1 MRVTNSM
8 LSNNFLYDLGNNLE
22 SMGVYQKQMASGTLI
37 NKASDDPLGASK
49 VMQINNEMIKNKQ
62 YTTNINYT
70 NQWLSVTD
78 TSLGQINSSLQR
90 INELLVSSGDASY
103 GPEQLQSIKDE
114 INTNVD
120 QISQILN
127 TSYDGKYVFGGN
139 RGTNKPTVVTK
150 DSNGNEQ
157 LNYADSDG
165 IKAIPVSSWPTTPPT
180 STTFPTISAPTPTE
194 QTQIDMVNAKLSV
207 EISDGVTVDYNST
220 AGDVMVF
227 KNDSGVQRDLRS
239 ILNDITTNLGTS
251 GDRSKLIGED
261 LSAIKDAISNVSSI
275 RTQVGALENRMKSA
289 SSENES
295 EISSL
300 TQVLA
305 STNDVDY
312 AQITMQYAQAQ
323 TTYLASLQTSAK
335 ILQHTLIDYL

>member
-22 SMGVYQKQMASGTLI
+22 NMGDYQKQMASGTLI
-37 NKASDDPLGASK
+37 NKASDNPLGASK

-62 YTTNINYT
+62 YSTNIGYT

-78 TSLGQINSSLQR
+78 TSLGQINNSLQR
-90 INELLVSSGDASY
+90 INELLVSSGNAAY

-139 RGTNKPTVVTK
+139 RGTNKPTITST
-150 DSNGNEQ
+150 DSNGNQKLSYGDASGNAITDPNSQEII
-157 LNYADSDG
+157 N
-165 IKAIPVSSWPTTPPT
+165 IK
-180 STTFPTISAPTPTE
+180 
-194 QTQIDMVNAKLSV
+194 AKLSV

-220 AGDVMVF
+220 AGDVLEF
-227 KNDSGVQRDLRS
+227 KNSSGVSKDLRG
-239 ILNDITTNLGTS
+239 ILSDITTNLEPS
-251 GDRSKLIGED
+251 PLGDRSKLIGND
-261 LSAIKDAISNVSSI
+261 LSDIKDAISNVSSI
-275 RTQVGALENRMKSA
+275 RTQVGALENRMTSA
-289 SSENES
+289 SNENES
-295 EISSL
+295 ENSSL
-300 TQVLA
+300 TQVLS

>member
-8 LSNNFLYDLGNNLE
+8 LSSNFLYDLGNNLE
-22 SMGVYQKQMASGTLI
+22 NMGGYQKQMSSSTLI
-37 NKASDDPLGASK
+37 NKASDDPLGASR

-62 YTTNINYT
+62 YSTNINYT

-78 TSLGQINSSLQR
+78 TSLGQVNSSLQR
-90 INELLVSSGDASY
+90 INELLVSSGNAAY
-103 GPEQLQSIKDE
+103 GSEQLQSIKDE
-114 INTNVD
+114 INNNID

-127 TSYDGKYVFGGN
+127 TTYDGKYVFGGN
-139 RGTNKPTVVTK
+139 RGTNKPTVVSK
-150 DSNGNEQ
+150 DSKGNEQ
-157 LNYADSDG
+157 ISYASSDG
-165 IKAIPVSSWPTTPPT
+165 ISKIPAADWPATANTAEQAQ
-180 STTFPTISAPTPTE
+180 ISM
-194 QTQIDMVNAKLSV
+194 IKSKLSV
-207 EISDGVTVDYNST
+207 EISDGVTLDYNFT
-220 AGDVMVF
+220 AGDIMEFKNEAGTKIDLRDVF
-227 KNDSGVQRDLRS
+227 K
-239 ILNDITTNLGTS
+239 DITDNLESS
-251 GDRSKLIGED
+251 GNRSDLIGKD
-261 LSAIKDAISNVSSI
+261 ITSIKAAITNVSSI